1 MKLLRSGLHQP
12 MAEMIRDILK
22 HEGISC
28 EIVPLPNILP
38 EVYMGQG
45 AFYNLL
51 VDDEQFQNAL
61 DIIEL
66 YQNSSNENNVE

>member
-1 MKLLRSGLHQP
+1 MKLFRSGLHQP
-12 MAEMIRDILK
+12 MAEMIRDILN

-51 VDDEQFQNAL
+51 VRDEQFQKAL
-61 DIIEL
+61 DIIKL
-66 YQNSSNENNVE
+66 YQDSSKENKVE

>member
-1 MKLLRSGLHQP
+1 MKVLKSGLHLP
-12 MAEMIRDILK
+12 MSEMLRDILL

-51 VDDEQFQNAL
+51 VHDEQFQKAL
-61 DIIEL
+61 DIIKL
-66 YQNSSNENNVE
+66 YQDSSKENKVE